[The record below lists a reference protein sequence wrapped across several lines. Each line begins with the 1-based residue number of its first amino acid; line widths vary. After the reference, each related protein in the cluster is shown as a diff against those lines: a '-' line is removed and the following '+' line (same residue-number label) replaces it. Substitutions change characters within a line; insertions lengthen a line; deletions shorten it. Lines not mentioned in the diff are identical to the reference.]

1 MGTRCFK
8 NLKIHSSKG
17 LHFLNLKI
25 DGLQFG
31 ELQSIEISKCL
42 KFKLYKFVD
51 RFQNQDIGNAT
62 FETFKIRKNSI
73 SSILGVSV
81 FVQFL
86 RTFSFPRFSVLSSS
100 ILNFLFSKSR
110 YCLEQKLSYI
120 SVAFVAQKKIK
131 LIRVTMWQDA
141 FPEWLDKFTKKRN
154 ICIDIIQFDWCL
166 SGRGNVLCN
175 VLWTPLTI
183 NAACSR

>member
-1 MGTRCFK
+1 MATWCFK
-8 NLKIHSSKG
+8 NLKIHSPKG
-17 LHFLNLKI
+17 LHFLNLRI
-25 DGLQFG
+25 DGSQFG

-42 KFKLYKFVD
+42 KSKLYKFVD

-62 FETFKIRKNSI
+62 LETFKIRKNSI
-73 SSILGVSV
+73 SSIVGVSV
-81 FVQFL
+81 FVQFR
-86 RTFSFPRFSVLSSS
+86 RTFSFPRFSVWSSS
-100 ILNFLFSKSR
+100 ILNFLFSKSK

-120 SVAFVAQKKIK
+120 SSRLSRGRK

-141 FPEWLDKFTKKRN
+141 FPEWLDKFAKKRN

-175 VLWTPLTI
+175 VLWAPLTI